1 MRALHGIFPLG
12 KCALF
17 LRSSLPAA
25 LLFVAFCFLSGAG
38 KASAM
43 ESIFPMPIP
52 HVNLF
57 ALVGGAYPEYY
68 GSKYVNVGAAPYLLY
83 EFDGDRY
90 VELIAN
96 ELRINLL
103 DDPNWRFGPDVFYR
117 FGRSDVQDD
126 MVNRLDDIDDSV
138 DVGAFAGYTFFDKAN
153 PLKRLTLSVYTLA
166 DVGGVSNGVTI
177 GGSAVGM
184 WPVFEFMSIAGGQGL
199 TWADKGF
206 MDTYFGVDDSNA
218 LASGLTAYA
227 PGSGLRD
234 TRTYLGLVFHLSE
247 KWHFGFGGMF
257 THYLETAADSPVVDD
272 RGAVDN
278 WTYGGGVMYAW

>member
-1 MRALHGIFPLG
+1 MRHSRNFFGNFLI
-12 KCALF
+12 F
-17 LRSSLPAA
+17 LRKSIPATI
-25 LLFVAFCFLSGAG
+25 LLVAFCFLSGAG

-43 ESIFPMPIP
+43 ESIFPMPVP

-57 ALVGGAYPEYY
+57 ALVGGVYPEYY
-68 GSKYVNVGAAPYLLY
+68 GSKYVDFGAAPYLLY

-103 DDPNWRFGPDVFYR
+103 DDPNWRFGPDVVYR

-126 MVNRLDDIDDSV
+126 MVNKLDDIDDSV

-184 WPVFEFMSIAGGQGL
+184 WPIFKFMSIAGGQGL

-218 LASGLTAYA
+218 LASGLNAYT

-247 KWHFGFGGMF
+247 KWHFGFGGMY
-257 THYLETAADSPVVDD
+257 TRYLETAANSPVVKD
-272 RGAVDN
+272 RGAADN
-278 WTYGGGVMYAW
+278 WTGGGGVMYAW